1 MRKKDGAEFPPN
13 TLHHIVCG
21 QMRHLRW
28 NGHPKID
35 FFADHDFADFK
46 KSLDAEMKRLQSK
59 GLGSKKRQA
68 EPLSLD
74 EEEILWEKGLLG
86 DKDPHTLLDTMVFC
100 NGLYFA
106 LRSGR
111 EHRQLRLR
119 PCQIE
124 LFEMEGERPYLKYT
138 EDLSKNRP
146 GGIKGRKIKPK
157 VVIHHANS
165 DNSDRCF
172 VRLFKKYINMC
183 PTSPNDLDAF
193 YLQPATKPTQDCWYT
208 TRPLGH
214 NTLTKTIA
222 RLCASAGIEGIKTNH
237 SLRATTATR
246 LYQSGVDEQ
255 LVMERTGHRSLE
267 GVRNYKKHLHNR
279 KKLYQTFCTT
289 KFLDFATLIM
299 ILQHLLV
306 NN

>member
-1 MRKKDGAEFPPN
+1 MDIQKS
-13 TLHHIVCG
+13 I
-21 QMRHLRW
+21 
-28 NGHPKID
+28 

-46 KSLDAEMKRLQSK
+46 KSLDAE

-165 DNSDRCF
+165 TIPIAVLYDYSRNISICVLLPLMIWMPF
-172 VRLFKKYINMC
+172 TCSLPLN
-183 PTSPNDLDAF
+183 
-193 YLQPATKPTQDCWYT
+193 QPK
-208 TRPLGH
+208 
-214 NTLTKTIA
+214 I
-222 RLCASAGIEGIKTNH
+222 AGILQG
-237 SLRATTATR
+237 LWDTT
-246 LYQSGVDEQ
+246 
-255 LVMERTGHRSLE
+255 H
-267 GVRNYKKHLHNR
+267 
-279 KKLYQTFCTT
+279 
-289 KFLDFATLIM
+289 
-299 ILQHLLV
+299 
-306 NN
+306 